1 MKIALNL
8 NTLTV
13 DFDTCNNADATTH
26 QLISDAFNRLKN
38 GCNVAIKCPEQA
50 FKDYCAQ
57 NFKHVQAAG
66 GAVCDVDG
74 HWLIMRRRDMWDL
87 PKGKREEGETLEE
100 NALREVQEETGLG
113 NLRIERLLCTT
124 YHIHNLYGEWTLK
137 EVFWYLMK
145 TNQHSPAPTP
155 QTEEEIST
163 VEWVSKKECCERL
176 KQSFVSLKEVAA
188 TLESID

>member
-13 DFDTCNNADATTH
+13 DFEGSAKADASSK
-26 QLISDAFNRLKN
+26 QLLSDAFNRLKS
-38 GCNVAIKCPEQA
+38 GCDVAVKCSEQA

-66 GAVCDVDG
+66 GAVCDADG
-74 HWLIMRRRDMWDL
+74 HWLIMRRRNMWDL

-145 TNQHSPAPTP
+145 TSKHSPAPTP

-188 TLESID
+188 TLETID